1 MQIQIPTREAVLD
14 VRQRFDT
21 VDKNVPVKEREME
34 LQELRLRQQD
44 PALWDDQKRAVEI
57 TRKVSE
63 AERFLSEYYALKE
76 SVEMCELWILE
87 DEPDAEDFSSAYSI
101 PHRIICCYAA
111 YQASD
116 RIDVHR
122 HPMPEV

>member
-44 PALWDDQKRAVEI
+44 PALWDDQERAVEI

-87 DEPDAEDFSSAYSI
+87 DEPDAL
-101 PHRIICCYAA
+101 
-111 YQASD
+111 
-116 RIDVHR
+116 IDLDCFGLMRTLLRGWILSTGWHGKLKIR
-122 HPMPEV
+122 QL